1 MIFNINI
8 GELST
13 KSLVIL
19 GIVVALI
26 IFGLYYYMTKTNNT
40 ESQVNDDS
48 IKKIDESIPESIEPN
63 SQTDIIE
70 GVESG
75 ESVEGTH
82 EHGAKCHTEEG
93 QIETF
98 EEAVSDIFM
107 DVSVNG
113 EEKHLILK
121 LYDDDVPKT
130 TTNFREL
137 ARTGKYND
145 CPFHRVIKGFMLQS
159 GDFANGDGT
168 GGESIYGDSF
178 KDENFKLKHDKPG
191 ILSMA
196 NSGPDT
202 NGSQFFI
209 TTVPT
214 PHLDNKHV
222 VFGEV
227 SEGLDIVKEI
237 ENLETD
243 DNDKPKVECKIIRC
257 GLVANQSGN

>member
-19 GIVVALI
+19 GIVVALV
-26 IFGLYYYMTKTNNT
+26 IFGLYYYMTKTY
-40 ESQVNDDS
+40 SSPQVNDDS
-48 IKKIDESIPESIEPN
+48 VKKIDDTITVGNDSA

-70 GVESG
+70 GVEAS
-75 ESVEGTH
+75 H
-82 EHGAKCHTEEG
+82 EHGPRCHTGEG

-98 EEAVSDIFM
+98 EEAVSDVFM
-107 DVSVNG
+107 DVNVNG
-113 EEKHLILK
+113 EEKSLIIK

-159 GDFANGDGT
+159 GDYTNGDGT
-168 GGESIYGDSF
+168 GGESIHGENF

-214 PHLDNKHV
+214 PHLDGKHV

-227 SEGLDIVKEI
+227 TKGLDVVQEI

-243 DNDKPKVECKIIRC
+243 DNDRPKVECKIIRC